1 MIQLSKLGHA
11 VGIAVG
17 SIDTVINPGESRTAI
32 EVAFAESS
40 QETSGKQ
47 SKTVTCESNNS
58 TSHVELFV
66 SFIVKVA
73 VTIYDIDPSV
83 LVTKFEASVVLM
95 PFMII
100 VAGVVFGL

>member
-32 EVAFAESS
+32 EVAFAEIS

-47 SKTVTCESNNS
+47 SRTVTC
-58 TSHVELFV
+58 
-66 SFIVKVA
+66 
-73 VTIYDIDPSV
+73 
-83 LVTKFEASVVLM
+83 
-95 PFMII
+95 
-100 VAGVVFGL
+100 